1 MTSLGASFSGGVR
14 KRETVIDLRTPPRR
28 ASASPL
34 ELWRTCKPK
43 ALARA
48 EVSRLR
54 KVLLGTEL
62 ISEPDWNRA
71 VLGDVAVAIGV
82 AVRQLKS
89 RKIAEPEIDLAL
101 SAVLACAIEGDAAAA
116 VLISSALRRRSK
128 IDPSCR
134 TLSLLWLAAKF

>member
-1 MTSLGASFSGGVR
+1 M
-14 KRETVIDLRTPPRR
+14 
-28 ASASPL
+28 
-34 ELWRTCKPK
+34 
-43 ALARA
+43 
-48 EVSRLR
+48 R